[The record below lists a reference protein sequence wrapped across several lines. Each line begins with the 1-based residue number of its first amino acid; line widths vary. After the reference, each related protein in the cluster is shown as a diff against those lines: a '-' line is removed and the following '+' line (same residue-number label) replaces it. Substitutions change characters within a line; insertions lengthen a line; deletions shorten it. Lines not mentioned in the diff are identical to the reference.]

1 MEFCVGL
8 MNARRIFIHWAAI
21 RLSGD
26 GIARLVTFSELG
38 VLGFLY
44 TLIGLNLGMFI
55 PPQRRRGTRRCGTTP
70 AAGFIGRDNALQ
82 PIHLFFNGIP
92 GPCLCN

>member
-26 GIARLVTFSELG
+26 GIARLVTFSELE
-38 VLGFLY
+38 VLGL
-44 TLIGLNLGMFI
+44 GLCI
-55 PPQRRRGTRRCGTTP
+55 VRRCWEGK
-70 AAGFIGRDNALQ
+70 
-82 PIHLFFNGIP
+82 
-92 GPCLCN
+92 

>member
-38 VLGFLY
+38 VLGLGILHTPEPRNDYSATTAPWYKALWIYSRSRLY
-44 TLIGLNLGMFI
+44 RL
-55 PPQRRRGTRRCGTTP
+55 
-70 AAGFIGRDNALQ
+70 
-82 PIHLFFNGIP
+82 
-92 GPCLCN
+92 